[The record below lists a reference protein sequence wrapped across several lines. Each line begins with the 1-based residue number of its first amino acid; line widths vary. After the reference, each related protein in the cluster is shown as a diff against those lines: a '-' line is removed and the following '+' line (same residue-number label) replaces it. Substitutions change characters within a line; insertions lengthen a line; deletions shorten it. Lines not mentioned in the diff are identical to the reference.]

1 MIVAAYLHDVVE
13 KTQVEADE
21 IRVRFGPEAAERGGG
36 AERGPDRDPPTRSAS
51 APCAGR
57 CWSPATV
64 PVLIYSADRVA
75 NMRDW
80 LTVAPERRPLIAQ
93 RLDTNLE
100 ERLQLW
106 EEDLEELTRHDPEL
120 PFLAEMEIELRELRS
135 TSPPPG

>member
-13 KTQVEADE
+13 HTQVEADE
-21 IRVRFGPEAAERGGG
+21 IRVRFGPQAAEVVEALSEDPTVIPYAQRKR
-36 AERGPDRDPPTRSAS
+36 ALRRQVLESGP
-51 APCAGR
+51 
-57 CWSPATV
+57 V

-80 LTVAPERRPLIAQ
+80 LTVSPKQRPLIAQ

-106 EEDLEELTRHDPEL
+106 EEDLDELTRHDPEL